1 MPVDSVLLAALEQF
15 KYQATNRLLLVA
27 LKKYEDSGITQK
39 DVKKTPTKMLPS
51 TLSKHCMCI
60 VCIFVEMTETAALAN

>member
-1 MPVDSVLLAALEQF
+1 MKACTVDSVLRAALEQF

-39 DVKKTPTKMLPS
+39 DVKKTPTYNA
-51 TLSKHCMCI
+51 TINI
-60 VCIFVEMTETAALAN
+60 VCVLYPFLLK